1 MTTEHRN
8 LHNRAIEDRVNVLD
22 LDLPALRDQVV
33 AWGQP
38 AFRAKQLY
46 RQLWVNQ
53 THDFAEMSDLPA
65 SFRETLS
72 REACISRLRLLLER
86 EGDGGLTRKA
96 VFALPGNETVEAV
109 LMVYPGRATVCV
121 SSQAGCPMGCVF
133 CATAKLGFLQ
143 DLSPGDIAAQ
153 VLWAQRALASVPER
167 LQPEKAARHR
177 VQGPEDVPARLTNAV
192 FMGMG
197 EPFNNYA
204 NWRES
209 VARLHD
215 PEGFNFGARNFT
227 VSTVGLIPG
236 IQKLMD
242 DPLQINLA
250 ISLHAADDEI
260 RSAMMPVNKR
270 YPVRE
275 LIAACRAYTEKTR
288 RRVSFEY
295 VLIEGKNDDMTEA
308 ENLADVLLEGG
319 KFPLH
324 VNLIPLNPVDDIGM
338 NRSSRER
345 VRAFRQYLEDRGVPA
360 TVRIQRG
367 MDIDAAC
374 GQLAGDLAKQ
384 LKEAAAPLDAGIA

>member
-1 MTTEHRN
+1 MEMKKVN
-8 LHNRAIEDRVNVLD
+8 LLD
-22 LDLPALRDQVV
+22 LDLEALTAQVK
-33 AWGQP
+33 AWGVP

-46 RQLWVNQ
+46 RQLWVNAAARFE
-53 THDFAEMSDLPA
+53 DMSDLPA
-65 SFRETLS
+65 AFREFLQ
-72 REACISRLRLLLER
+72 EHACISTLRLMLER

-143 DLSPGDIAAQ
+143 DLSPGDIAHQ
-153 VLWAQRALASVPER
+153 VLWAQRTLAEVPDRIVPEG
-167 LQPEKAARHR
+167 AARHR
-177 VQGPEDVPARLTNAV
+177 VHGPEDVPARLTNAV

-197 EPFNNYA
+197 EPFNNYS
-204 NWRES
+204 NWRAS
-209 VARLHD
+209 VERLHD
-215 PEGFNFGARNFT
+215 PGGFNFGARNFT
-227 VSTVGLIPG
+227 VSTVGLVPG
-236 IQKLMD
+236 IRKLMD

-250 ISLHAADDEI
+250 ISLHAADDDI

-270 YPVRE
+270 YPIAE
-275 LIAACRAYTEKTR
+275 LIAAVRAYTEKTH

-295 VLIEGKNDDMTEA
+295 VLIEGKNDDLEEA
-308 ENLADVLLEGG
+308 RKLADLLLQGG
-319 KFPLH
+319 KFPMH

-338 NRSSRER
+338 SRSSRER
-345 VRAFRQYLEDRGVPA
+345 VNAFRDYLESRGVPA

-374 GQLAGDLAKQ
+374 GQLAGDLARDLQ
-384 LKEAAAPLDAGIA
+384 QAATGVSQTPVPPLTR